1 MKSSGQHYFINQKVA
16 RADYTS
22 AIWNQVPYVQ
32 VSGPVSAF
40 TKGIGQH
47 HFTNQKVAELTTL
60 LVIWV

>member
-1 MKSSGQHYFINQKVA
+1 MALIPNG
-16 RADYTS
+16 RAL
-22 AIWNQVPYVQ
+22 AIWNQGPYVQ